1 MKEQGIHYSIRL
13 DTDRLMAD
21 ASRSRKAFDS
31 IGRSAQESGTAIET
45 AMSRAARSL
54 SLLGAGFT
62 ARELVTQVATVRG
75 EFQKLEAAFNTMLG
89 SEEKTA
95 ALMAQMVE
103 TAATTPFSLQDVA
116 SGAKQLLAY
125 GTAAENVNGILIRLG
140 DIAAGLSV
148 PLNDLVYLYGTTMTQ
163 GRLYTADLNQFT
175 GRGIPMIKELARQ
188 FGVAE
193 SQVRGLVEE
202 GKVGFPEVEKVI
214 RSLTD
219 EGGMFAGLMEAQ
231 SKTISGQIANIGD
244 SISMMFNEIGQSSE
258 GIINTALSGVSYL
271 VENYEKVGEAVMT
284 AATAYGAYKAALMAV
299 TAYQN
304 AVSGVRY
311 SAEMAELSKLIPAK
325 QEEARTDVE
334 QAVASGRLTQAK
346 AGQIAAMRAE
356 AAEYVKSLQLKAQ
369 EAAAEQ
375 AAAMQAKI
383 RADVAHKQSL
393 IAVDDAMEQ
402 YEAAL
407 KSGDGLRIETAEN
420 ALNSAEVEKNAAAK
434 RLRSA
439 TSAYDTA
446 TTKAATASKAAET
459 ASVTMNTAAQTANA
473 TATNVLT
480 AAKTRLLA
488 VSRALGL
495 SLLANPY
502 VLAAAAITGL
512 VYAIYKYATAATAA
526 EAAQESFNRSMDKM
540 ARDAEELKNKVAGLI
555 RTIQDPNATGLQK
568 ALAYDELQK
577 IAPAITEAYGSME
590 KLARAGEAWNAQ
602 MNQITDENRSRSLE
616 EQAEAL
622 QGLVRRLK
630 EIKEMPD
637 ITRFD
642 QSQRRISFGNV
653 RQQLEGLDIFGGFGW
668 DMDDWADAAQQRLN
682 AITEELYKI
691 KEAKDAASSP
701 TEIEVRMA
709 ESSYREAKEKFTL
722 LTDFAHAMRTEAERP
737 MLPAVDGTQ
746 ARRGTDDIIKEIES
760 RLKAMDG
767 IPLGVEQQQAK
778 DGLEEMLSY
787 MKQWKEDGASKGVF
801 TIPLFFQAR
810 MDSAEAAMQEAEKQF
825 NYITGRWEE
834 LEKKPKT
841 YKEALSQ
848 ARREWQA
855 AAKEYERLRTS
866 STSTP
871 EEVAKAKTTLDEK
884 EKAYK
889 DLGGVTGSQLAK
901 QRRDA
906 RKDAEEQ
913 KKLQEELA
921 EELLALR
928 RKNQE
933 AEIALMDEGRKKELA
948 QIQLKYEEEL
958 AEIDRQEKEMAE
970 KQGGTVTVEQRVVL
984 SKSRENA
991 LATRNKSISDL
1002 DKEEER
1008 EEKER
1013 LQRLLDDY
1021 QDYVTKYKS
1030 TQDKFAKDRK
1040 DLVKAGASDAQL
1052 KELDYQKE
1060 EALKAIDNEFAAREE
1075 TFNAWADSVTDLSL
1089 EELRGLLN
1097 QAYQELM
1104 NMEISDPDNP
1114 ELAVKRAKVDKLRNA
1129 VSQKEIE
1136 KEVSPGKSVKDW
1148 DKLYEVLG
1156 EVNEVF
1162 GEIGDTV
1169 GGTLGEII
1177 SLAGESAA
1185 GAMQLAGAV
1194 KGIGEAA
1201 SGLEKA
1207 SAILAAISAA
1217 MKIVS
1222 GLGDFF
1228 KNQFGADYSGYENM
1242 KAQYDTL
1249 IDVWD
1254 QLIDKK
1260 MEYISIDY
1268 GIEAQKAADEARSLV
1283 DTQIQR
1289 NRQLA
1294 QQLGAS
1300 GASAGSHSLAYRV
1313 NDRMAA
1319 ADWDRLTQL
1328 TGQRVSTLQD
1338 VLSLDASVIG
1348 NVLGDERFVSVL
1360 TEVDN
1365 RFIDYITAIGDYN
1378 DQLAEIEQREK
1389 EALTSVTFDD
1399 MRSSFKDAL
1408 LNMRTDAEGFAEDLE
1423 GMLENAVAEAL
1434 TSKFNGEIKQWY
1446 DTFSEYMSTDGK
1458 LEDWEAEDLRKQWE
1472 DIVSRGRE
1480 EWQNISDTLGLGDD
1494 GTSTPAQTAS
1504 AAVTVQASQESID
1517 MISGRALAIQETGLQ
1532 IYNAMQEQAAKIDIG
1547 NVNLDAIRKNSAESR
1562 DIIESCYVVLGEIR
1576 DNTAAVVEPIRR
1588 IDTGIEEMKSILK
1601 EGLL

>member
-62 ARELVTQVATVRG
+62 AKELVTQVATVRG
-75 EFQKLEAAFNTMLG
+75 EFQKLEVAFNTMLG
-89 SEEKTA
+89 SEEKAA
-95 ALMAQMVE
+95 ALMSQMVE

-125 GTAAENVNGILIRLG
+125 GTAAEDVNGTLIRLG

-219 EGGMFAGLMEAQ
+219 EGGMFGGLMEAQ

-258 GIINTALSGVSYL
+258 GIINTTLSGVSYL

-299 TAYQN
+299 AAYQN

-495 SLLANPY
+495 SLLTNPY
-502 VLAAAAITGL
+502 VLAAAAVTGL
-512 VYAIYKYATAATAA
+512 AYAIYKYATAATAA

-540 ARDAEELKNKVAGLI
+540 AKDAEELKNKVAGLI

-590 KLARAGEAWNAQ
+590 KLAMAGDGWNRQ
-602 MNQITDENRSRSLE
+602 MNEMTDENKVTELE
-616 EQAEAL
+616 RQADAL
-622 QGLVRRLK
+622 QKIVSQMDKMRSTPSASPGSSADNEAASLRQRLK
-630 EIKEMPD
+630 EEFD
-637 ITRFD
+637 I
-642 QSQRRISFGNV
+642 
-653 RQQLEGLDIFGGFGW
+653 GGSVYW
-668 DMDDWADAAQQRLN
+668 NNSDWADAAQQRLN
-682 AITEELYKI
+682 TITEELYRI
-691 KEAKDAASSP
+691 KEARDAASAP

-709 ESSYREAKEKFTL
+709 ESSYRDAKDKFTL
-722 LTDFAHAMRTEAERP
+722 LSDFAHAMRTEAERP

-767 IPLGVEQQQAK
+767 IPLGVEQQQAR

-787 MKQWKEDGASKGVF
+787 MKQWKERGTEQGVF

-810 MDSAEAAMQEAEKQF
+810 MDSAETAMQEAEKQF
-825 NYITGRWEE
+825 NYITGKWEE

-871 EEVAKAKTTLDEK
+871 EEVAKAKTTLDDK

-906 RKDAEEQ
+906 QKDAEEQ
-913 KKLQEELA
+913 KKTQEEIA
-921 EELLALR
+921 KQMLALR

-933 AEIALMDEGRKKELA
+933 DEIALMEEGRKKELA

-958 AEIDRQEKEMAE
+958 AEIDRQEKELAE

-1052 KELDYQKE
+1052 KELYYQEE
-1060 EALKAIDNEFAAREE
+1060 EALKAIDNEFAAHEK

-1089 EELRGLLN
+1089 EKLRGLLN
-1097 QAYQELM
+1097 QASQELM

-1169 GGTLGEII
+1169 GGTLGGII
-1177 SLAGESAA
+1177 SLAGEAA
-1185 GAMQLAGAV
+1185 SGSMQLAGAI
-1194 KGIGEAA
+1194 KGVSAA
-1201 SGLEKA
+1201 VSGLEKA

-1222 GLGDFF
+1222 GISDFF
-1228 KNQFGADYSGYENM
+1228 KEQFGADYSGYEEM

-1365 RFIDYITAIGDYN
+1365 RFIDYITAIGNYN

-1389 EALTSVTFDD
+1389 EALTGVTFDD

-1434 TSKFNGEIKQWY
+1434 TSKFNDEIEQWY
-1446 DTFSEYMSTDGK
+1446 TKFSEYMSTDGK
-1458 LEDWEAEDLRKQWE
+1458 LEEWEAEDLRKQWE
-1472 DIVSRGRE
+1472 NLVSSGRE
-1480 EWQNISDTLGLGDD
+1480 EWQNISDTLGLGENS
-1494 GTSTPAQTAS
+1494 TSTPAQTAS
-1504 AAVTVQASQESID
+1504 SAVTVQASQESID
-1517 MISGRALAIQETGLQ
+1517 MLSGRALAIQETGLQ